1 MTENKKYCMGC
12 MKEIG
17 EDVTV
22 CPHCSYNALSSQ
34 NPPFLNKGSLI
45 SGKYLVGKVESF
57 ATDSITYI
65 GLDTETQTTV
75 SIIEFYPEKIV
86 SRGVNVTEVSIK
98 IGCEELFRS
107 TLQSFIDLWT
117 DLKEVTGFPCL
128 PQVSDILLFNSTAYA
143 VCTYKD
149 CITLESYFK
158 DKPPL
163 APKKAFAAFKGIL
176 SALRKLHNIGIVHGD
191 ISPKTV
197 CVGADGK
204 IHLNRFAIKQCHSAT
219 SELRARP
226 VSGFAPTELY
236 GNEPDPTPSSDIYS
250 FTALLYYAITGTV
263 PTDSVKRAVKDDMV
277 LPSQV
282 AEKLTKNEVSGI
294 IRGLAVMPENRIPD
308 AGGLMA
314 LLYAPKAG
322 GQKPQNVRTP
332 KAPTQK
338 TSAPEKKPKEKKI
351 PVVSL
356 PKPEKKEKPVREPK
370 GPKVAKAPKEPK
382 AKTSSSNNMIPLMIG
397 TFSGVI
403 AVCFIIFSILYTT
416 VLYKTHDI
424 PFMNS
429 VFSSFSFLP
438 MNKGAE
444 DVNAD
449 VDDITTTKAP
459 VDYERS
465 YVTVPDFKVHTYDSV
480 QTNEVFNRNFTI
492 KYKFQASKEYEKNT
506 IISQSLTPGESV
518 LSGSQI
524 TLVISEG
531 VAQIE
536 LVDVIGMPYQAAK
549 EKLEQAGFKVKQDLR
564 KNDGKQTAGEVFL
577 MSKVAGL
584 EFDEGTEIVLTVWD
598 KVEVTT
604 TKATTTEKEETTKKK
619 DKETSKKETT
629 TKKKESSTKKNE
641 E

>member
-1 MTENKKYCMGC
+1 MTENKRYCMGC
-12 MKEIG
+12 MKEIA

-34 NPPFLNKGSLI
+34 NPPFLAKGSMI

-86 SRGVNVTEVSIK
+86 SRGINVTEVSIK
-98 IGCEELFRS
+98 MGCEDLFRG

-117 DLKEVTGFPCL
+117 DLKDTTGFPCL
-128 PQVSDILLFNSTAYA
+128 PQVTDILLFNSTAYA
-143 VCTYKD
+143 VCAYKD

-163 APKKAFAAFKGIL
+163 SPKKAFSAFKGIL
-176 SALRKLHNIGIVHGD
+176 TALRKLHNIGIVHGD
-191 ISPKTV
+191 ISPKSV

-204 IHLNRFAIKQCHSAT
+204 IHLNRFAIKQCHSAN

-226 VSGFAPTELY
+226 VSGFAPVELY
-236 GNEPDPTPSSDIYS
+236 GNEPDPTPASDVYS

-263 PTDSVKRAVKDDMV
+263 PNDSVKRAVKDDMV

-294 IRGLAVMPENRIPD
+294 IRGLAVMPENRISD
-308 AGGLMA
+308 VGGLMA
-314 LLYAPKAG
+314 LLYAPKAP
-322 GQKPQNVRTP
+322 GQKPQAVKPAKAGTP
-332 KAPTQK
+332 KAKPV
-338 TSAPEKKPKEKKI
+338 APKPNVREMIAKEKKI
-351 PVVSL
+351 VETVI
-356 PKPEKKEKPVREPK
+356 
-370 GPKVAKAPKEPK
+370 AKAPKKEKTAKKSK
-382 AKTSSSNNMIPLMIG
+382 AKSSANTNFAPLMVG

-416 VLYKTHDI
+416 VLYKNYDI

-429 VFSSFSFLP
+429 MFSALSFLP
-438 MNKGAE
+438 MNQGS
-444 DVNAD
+444 VD
-449 VDDITTTKAP
+449 VDVEVDNTTTTNSA

-465 YVTVPDFKVHTYDSV
+465 YVTVPDFKMHTYDSV
-480 QTNEVFNRNFTI
+480 KTNEVFNRNFTI
-492 KYKFQASKEYEKNT
+492 KYKFQVSKEHEKNS
-506 IISQSLTPGESV
+506 IISQSLVPGESV

-524 TLVISEG
+524 TLVISQG

-549 EKLEQAGFKVKQDLR
+549 EKLEQAGFVVKQDLR
-564 KNDGKQTAGEVFL
+564 KNDGKQPAGEVFL
-577 MSKVAGL
+577 MSKVAGF

-598 KVEVTT
+598 KVVETT
-604 TKATTTEKEETTKKK
+604 TKETTTEKKESTTKT
-619 DKETSKKETT
+619 KEDTTKKKETT
-629 TKKKESSTKKNE
+629 TKKTE

>member
-1 MTENKKYCMGC
+1 
-12 MKEIG
+12 
-17 EDVTV
+17 
-22 CPHCSYNALSSQ
+22 
-34 NPPFLNKGSLI
+34 
-45 SGKYLVGKVESF
+45 
-57 ATDSITYI
+57 
-65 GLDTETQTTV
+65 
-75 SIIEFYPEKIV
+75 
-86 SRGVNVTEVSIK
+86 
-98 IGCEELFRS
+98 
-107 TLQSFIDLWT
+107 
-117 DLKEVTGFPCL
+117 
-128 PQVSDILLFNSTAYA
+128 
-143 VCTYKD
+143 
-149 CITLESYFK
+149 
-158 DKPPL
+158 
-163 APKKAFAAFKGIL
+163 
-176 SALRKLHNIGIVHGD
+176 
-191 ISPKTV
+191 
-197 CVGADGK
+197 
-204 IHLNRFAIKQCHSAT
+204 
-219 SELRARP
+219 
-226 VSGFAPTELY
+226 
-236 GNEPDPTPSSDIYS
+236 
-250 FTALLYYAITGTV
+250 
-263 PTDSVKRAVKDDMV
+263 
-277 LPSQV
+277 
-282 AEKLTKNEVSGI
+282 
-294 IRGLAVMPENRIPD
+294 
-308 AGGLMA
+308 
-314 LLYAPKAG
+314 
-322 GQKPQNVRTP
+322 
-332 KAPTQK
+332 
-338 TSAPEKKPKEKKI
+338 
-351 PVVSL
+351 
-356 PKPEKKEKPVREPK
+356 
-370 GPKVAKAPKEPK
+370 
-382 AKTSSSNNMIPLMIG
+382 
-397 TFSGVI
+397 
-403 AVCFIIFSILYTT
+403 
-416 VLYKTHDI
+416 
-424 PFMNS
+424 
-429 VFSSFSFLP
+429 

>member
-1 MTENKKYCMGC
+1 MSENKRYCMGC

-34 NPPFLNKGSLI
+34 NPPFLAKGSMI

-86 SRGVNVTEVSIK
+86 SRGMNVTELSIK
-98 IGCEELFRS
+98 LGCEELFRS

-143 VCTYKD
+143 VCAYKD

-163 APKKAFAAFKGIL
+163 APKKAFSAFKGIL
-176 SALRKLHNIGIVHGD
+176 TALRKLHNIGIVHGD
-191 ISPKTV
+191 ISPKSV

-204 IHLNRFAIKQCHSAT
+204 IHLNRFAIKQCHSAN

-226 VSGFAPTELY
+226 VSGFAPVELY
-236 GNEPDPTPSSDIYS
+236 GNEPDPTPCSDIYS
-250 FTALLYYAITGTV
+250 FTALLYYAITGTI
-263 PTDSVKRAVKDDMV
+263 PTDSVRRAVKDDMV
-277 LPSQV
+277 LPSEV

-294 IRGLAVMPENRIPD
+294 IRGLAIMPENRIPD
-308 AGGLMA
+308 ASGLTA
-314 LLYAPKAG
+314 LLYAPKTG
-322 GQKPQNVRTP
+322 GQKPQNVRAPKVPTP
-332 KAPTQK
+332 KKP
-338 TSAPEKKPKEKKI
+338 APEKKPKEKKS
-351 PVVSL
+351 PAAVL
-356 PKPEKKEKPVREPK
+356 PKPEKKEKP
-370 GPKVAKAPKEPK
+370 AKAPKAPKAPK
-382 AKTSSSNNMIPLMIG
+382 AKTSSNTNMIPLMVG
-397 TFSGVI
+397 TFSAVI
-403 AVCFIIFSILYTT
+403 AVCFIIFSVLYTT
-416 VLYKTHDI
+416 VLYKNYDI

-438 MNKGAE
+438 MNKGTE
-444 DVNAD
+444 DVGAD
-449 VDDITTTKAP
+449 VDDITTTKSP

-465 YVTVPDFKVHTYDSV
+465 YVTVPDFKVHTYDSIK
-480 QTNEVFNRNFTI
+480 TNEVFNRNFTI
-492 KYKFQASKEYEKNT
+492 KYKFQASKEVEKNS

-531 VAQIE
+531 VTQIE

-564 KNDGKQTAGEVFL
+564 KNDGSKPEGEVFL

-598 KVEVTT
+598 KFVETT
-604 TKATTTEKEETTKKK
+604 TKEPTTEKSEATTKKK
-619 DKETSKKETT
+619 DKESTTDT
-629 TKKKESSTKKNE
+629 TKKKENSTKNNE

>member
-1 MTENKKYCMGC
+1 MTENKRYCMGC
-12 MKEIG
+12 MNEIG

-22 CPHCSYNALSSQ
+22 CPHCSYNSLSSQ
-34 NPPFLNKGSLI
+34 NPPFLAKGSMI

-86 SRGVNVTEVSIK
+86 TRGMNVTEVTIK
-98 IGCEELFRS
+98 MGCEDLFRG

-117 DLKEVTGFPCL
+117 DLKDTTGLPCL
-128 PQVSDILLFNSTAYA
+128 PQVTDILLFNSTAYA
-143 VCTYKD
+143 VCAYKD

-163 APKKAFAAFKGIL
+163 SPKKAFSAFKGIL
-176 SALRKLHNIGIVHGD
+176 TALRKLHNIGIVHGD
-191 ISPKTV
+191 ISPKSV

-204 IHLNRFAIKQCHSAT
+204 IHLNRFAIKQCHSAN

-226 VSGFAPTELY
+226 VSGFAPVELY
-236 GNEPDPTPSSDIYS
+236 GNEPDPTPCSDIYS

-263 PTDSVKRAVKDDMV
+263 PNDSVKRAVKDDMV

-282 AEKLTKNEVSGI
+282 AEKLSKNEISGI
-294 IRGLAVMPENRIPD
+294 IRGLAVMPENRISD
-308 AGGLMA
+308 VGSLMA
-314 LLYAPKAG
+314 LLYAPKAP
-322 GQKPQNVRTP
+322 GQKPQNVKQAKAGTP
-332 KAPTQK
+332 KT
-338 TSAPEKKPKEKKI
+338 KPVAAKPNVREIISKEKA
-351 PVVSL
+351 VVETVIARA
-356 PKPEKKEKPVREPK
+356 PKKE
-370 GPKVAKAPKEPK
+370 KVAKAPKQK
-382 AKTSSSNNMIPLMIG
+382 ATSNSNIAPLMIG

-403 AVCFIIFSILYTT
+403 AACFIIFSVLYTT
-416 VLYKTHDI
+416 VLYKNYDI

-429 VFSSFSFLP
+429 IFSSVSFLP
-438 MNKGAE
+438 MNKTVE
-444 DVNAD
+444 SVDSDVNN
-449 VDDITTTKAP
+449 TTTTNGAA
-459 VDYERS
+459 DYERS
-465 YVTVPDFKVHTYDSV
+465 YVTVPNFKMHTYDSV
-480 QTNEVFNRNFTI
+480 KTNEVFNRNFTI
-492 KYKFQASKEYEKNT
+492 KYKFQASKEYEKNSV
-506 IISQSLTPGESV
+506 ISQSLTPGESV

-524 TLVISEG
+524 ILVISEG

-549 EKLEQAGFKVKQDLR
+549 EKLEQAGFVVKQDLR

-584 EFDEGTEIVLTVWD
+584 EFDEGTEIILTVWD
-598 KVEVTT
+598 KF
-604 TKATTTEKEETTKKK
+604 EETT
-619 DKETSKKETT
+619 TKETT
-629 TKKKESSTKKNE
+629 TKSSKKEKESSTKKQETTVKKNE

>member
-34 NPPFLNKGSLI
+34 NPPFLNKGSMI

-75 SIIEFYPEKIV
+75 NIIEFYPEKIV
-86 SRGVNVTEVSIK
+86 SRGMNVTEVSIK

-176 SALRKLHNIGIVHGD
+176 TALRKLHNIGIVHGD
-191 ISPKTV
+191 ISPKSV

-204 IHLNRFAIKQCHSAT
+204 IHLNRFAIKQCHSAS

-236 GNEPDPTPSSDIYS
+236 GNEPDPTPCSDIYS

-282 AEKLTKNEVSGI
+282 AENLSKNEVSGI

-308 AGGLMA
+308 AGSLMA

-322 GQKPQNVRTP
+322 GQKPHNVRTP
-332 KAPTQK
+332 KAPTK
-338 TSAPEKKPKEKKI
+338 KVSVPEKKPKEKKLPAI
-351 PVVSL
+351 SL
-356 PKPEKKEKPVREPK
+356 PKPEKKEKPV
-370 GPKVAKAPKEPK
+370 KEPK
-382 AKTSSSNNMIPLMIG
+382 APKAPKTSSNTSMVPLMVG
-397 TFSGVI
+397 TFSAVI

-416 VLYKTHDI
+416 VLYKNYDI

-444 DVNAD
+444 DVDVN
-449 VDDITTTKAP
+449 VDDVTTTKAP

-465 YVTVPDFKVHTYDSV
+465 YVTVPDFKVHTYDSIK
-480 QTNEVFNRNFTI
+480 TNEVFNRNFTI

-531 VAQIE
+531 VTQIE

-598 KVEVTT
+598 KVEETT
-604 TKATTTEKEETTKKK
+604 TKETTTEKKDSTTKKN
-619 DKETSKKETT
+619 KESTSKETT
-629 TKKKESSTKKNE
+629 TKKKETTTKKNAD
-641 E
+641 

>member
-1 MTENKKYCMGC
+1 MSENKRYCMGC

-22 CPHCSYNALSSQ
+22 CPHCSYNALASQ
-34 NPPFLNKGSLI
+34 NPPFLAKGSMI

-65 GLDTETQTTV
+65 GLDTETGATV
-75 SIIEFYPEKIV
+75 NIIEFYPEKIV
-86 SRGVNVTEVSIK
+86 SRGLNVTEVSIK
-98 IGCEELFRS
+98 MGCEELFRS

-117 DLKEVTGFPCL
+117 DLKEVTGFACL

-143 VCTYKD
+143 VCAYKD

-191 ISPKTV
+191 ISPKSV

-226 VSGFAPTELY
+226 VSGFAPVELY
-236 GNEPDPTPSSDIYS
+236 GNEPNPTPCSDIYS

-294 IRGLAVMPENRIPD
+294 IRGLAVMADNRIPD
-308 AGGLMA
+308 ASGLMT
-314 LLYAPKAG
+314 LLYAPKNG
-322 GQKPQNVRTP
+322 GQKPQNVRAP
-332 KAPTQK
+332 KAPTPK
-338 TSAPEKKPKEKKI
+338 KPAPEKKPKEMKL
-351 PVVSL
+351 PTVSL
-356 PKPEKKEKPVREPK
+356 PKPEKKEKPV
-370 GPKVAKAPKEPK
+370 KVT
-382 AKTSSSNNMIPLMIG
+382 KTKTASNTNMVPLMVG

-403 AVCFIIFSILYTT
+403 ALCFILLSVLYTT
-416 VLYKTHDI
+416 VLYKNYDI
-424 PFMNS
+424 PFMNKI
-429 VFSSFSFLP
+429 FSSVSFLP
-438 MNKGAE
+438 MNKGSE
-444 DVNAD
+444 DVGAD
-449 VDDITTTKAP
+449 VDDITTTKSP

-480 QTNEVFNRNFTI
+480 KTNEVFNRNFTI
-492 KYKFQASKEYEKNT
+492 KYKFQASKDFDKNS

-549 EKLEQAGFKVKQDLR
+549 EKLEQAGFTVKQDLR
-564 KNDGKQTAGEVFL
+564 KNDGSQSEGEVFL

-584 EFDEGTEIVLTVWD
+584 EFDEGTEIVLSVWD
-598 KVEVTT
+598 KYVEPT
-604 TKATTTEKEETTKKK
+604 TKETTTEKKESTTKKKDKESTSKEETTKKK
-619 DKETSKKETT
+619 ET
-629 TKKKESSTKKNE
+629 STKKTE

>member
-34 NPPFLNKGSLI
+34 NPPFLAKGSMI

-75 SIIEFYPEKIV
+75 NIIEFYPEKIV
-86 SRGVNVTEVSIK
+86 SRGMNVTEVSIK
-98 IGCEELFRS
+98 IGCEEIFRS

-143 VCTYKD
+143 VCSYKD

-176 SALRKLHNIGIVHGD
+176 TALRKLHNIGIVHGD
-191 ISPKTV
+191 ISPKSV

-236 GNEPDPTPSSDIYS
+236 GNEPDPTPCSDIYS

-282 AEKLTKNEVSGI
+282 AENLSKNEVSGI

-308 AGGLMA
+308 AGSLMA

-322 GQKPQNVRTP
+322 GHKPQNVRTP
-332 KAPTQK
+332 KAPTKK
-338 TSAPEKKPKEKKI
+338 TSAPEKKPKEKKLPAI
-351 PVVSL
+351 SL
-356 PKPEKKEKPVREPK
+356 PKPEKKEKPV
-370 GPKVAKAPKEPK
+370 KEPK
-382 AKTSSSNNMIPLMIG
+382 APKAPKAKASSNTSMVPLMVG
-397 TFSGVI
+397 TFSAVI

-416 VLYKTHDI
+416 VLYKNYDI

-438 MNKGAE
+438 MNKDTE
-444 DVNAD
+444 DVDVN
-449 VDDITTTKAP
+449 VDDVTTTKAP

-480 QTNEVFNRNFTI
+480 KTNEVFNRNFTI

-531 VAQIE
+531 VTQIE

-584 EFDEGTEIVLTVWD
+584 EFDEGTEIILTVWD
-598 KVEVTT
+598 KIEETT
-604 TKATTTEKEETTKKK
+604 TKETTTEKKESTTKKK
-619 DKETSKKETT
+619 DKESSTKETT
-629 TKKKESSTKKNE
+629 SKKKESSTKKNTD
-641 E
+641 

>member
-1 MTENKKYCMGC
+1 MTENKKFCMGC
-12 MKEIG
+12 MKEID

-34 NPPFLNKGSLI
+34 NPPFLAKGSMI
-45 SGKYLVGKVESF
+45 AGKYLVGKVESF

-86 SRGVNVTEVSIK
+86 SRGINVTEVSIK
-98 IGCEELFRS
+98 LGCEELFRT

-117 DLKEVTGFPCL
+117 DLKEITGFPCL
-128 PQVSDILLFNSTAYA
+128 PQVSDILLFNSTAYT
-143 VCTYKD
+143 VCAYKD

-176 SALRKLHNIGIVHGD
+176 TALRKLHNIGMVHGD
-191 ISPKTV
+191 ISPKSV

-204 IHLNRFAIKQCHSAT
+204 IHLTRFAIKQSHSAN

-226 VSGFAPTELY
+226 VSGFAPVELY
-236 GNEPDPTPSSDIYS
+236 GNEPSLAPCSDIYS
-250 FTALLYYAITGTV
+250 FTALLYYAVTGTV

-277 LPSQV
+277 LPSQI

-294 IRGLAVMPENRIPD
+294 IRGLAVMPENRISD
-308 AGGLMA
+308 VSGLMA
-314 LLYAPKAG
+314 LLYAPKPNT
-322 GQKPQNVRTP
+322 QKPQNVRAP
-332 KAPTQK
+332 KTAAPK
-338 TSAPEKKPKEKKI
+338 TRTPEKKPKEKN
-351 PVVSL
+351 VTAVSL
-356 PKPEKKEKPVREPK
+356 PKRVKKEKPVKKHAASRAK
-370 GPKVAKAPKEPK
+370 GSAN
-382 AKTSSSNNMIPLMIG
+382 SNMIPLMIG
-397 TFSGVI
+397 TFTGVI
-403 AVCFIIFSILYTT
+403 ALCFILFSVLYTT
-416 VLYKTHDI
+416 VLYKNYDI

-429 VFSSFSFLP
+429 MFSSWSFLP
-438 MNKGAE
+438 MNEDAE
-444 DVNAD
+444 DVQANA
-449 VDDITTTKAP
+449 DDITSTNSSS
-459 VDYERS
+459 DYERT

-480 QTNEVFNRNFTI
+480 KTNEIFNRNFTI
-492 KYKFQASKEYEKNT
+492 KYKFQASKDFEKNS

-536 LVDVIGMPYQAAK
+536 LIDVIGMPYQAAK

-564 KNDGKQTAGEVFL
+564 KNDGSQTAGEVFL

-598 KVEVTT
+598 KVAETT
-604 TKATTTEKEETTKKK
+604 TKATEKEETTTKKK
-619 DKETSKKETT
+619 DRESTTKDSTTKKKETT
-629 TKKKESSTKKNE
+629 TKKTE